1 MQQMAPGMVP
11 PGMMPQGSG
20 VFGYEMADIEEVDIL
35 PAHFS
40 KFDPLIRPLE
50 QKEKIDIIDDVSLEI
65 TVELGKTQKSIQEIL
80 DFEEGSLVELNRF
93 TGEMMDILVNG
104 KVIAKG
110 EVVVLE
116 DKFAVQ
122 LKEINVNEDNTKKKR
137 RNKTH
142 L

>member
-1 MQQMAPGMVP
+1 
-11 PGMMPQGSG
+11 
-20 VFGYEMADIEEVDIL
+20 
-35 PAHFS
+35 
-40 KFDPLIRPLE
+40 
-50 QKEKIDIIDDVSLEI
+50 
-65 TVELGKTQKSIQEIL
+65 
-80 DFEEGSLVELNRF
+80 
-93 TGEMMDILVNG
+93 MDILVNG